1 MLASQQK
8 ETYEGG
14 RKMDKRS
21 LLLFFLLTAHSL
33 KRRDIQPNDIRHN
46 DTQLGCIMTL
56 SITTLTIMILDAYA
70 EWHYAD
76 CLH

>member
-1 MLASQQK
+1 MRVDKLPVDKMPVDKMPSSQQK

-33 KRRDIQPNDIRHN
+33 KRYDIQPNDTRHN
-46 DTQLGCIMTL
+46 DT
-56 SITTLTIMILDAYA
+56 
-70 EWHYAD
+70 
-76 CLH
+76 